1 MRGGREGVVLRH
13 FSAFSVTVRQKE
25 AGWFSG
31 SSLAAAAAS
40 LWRETLTSSSPSL
53 RNTQHHVH
61 ATFSGNLPSSGA
73 FLHQTCL
80 TVCDVQG
87 DTASAHLVQS
97 SHFVDWYALGC
108 RFYNALSCRL
118 HTSGTYFF
126 TVTCDPWKQELI
138 IRYRLWRSHALL
150 NVRAEWQ
157 FDVSAASCFRLHVEH
172 LPFTLTFGPPLL
184 VGPPFPI
191 TGVWNGAPGPLKPT
205 SGWTQS
211 PSNWIPRRKWL
222 AVTAW
227 AVDTAAWMRRA
238 MTSPSSP
245 PRPPSFASRRPSQ

>member
-1 MRGGREGVVLRH
+1 MFMQRFPETFRAQELFYIKPVWLFVTCREIPLLH
-13 FSAFSVTVRQKE
+13 IWSN
-25 AGWFSG
+25 
-31 SSLAAAAAS
+31 LLI
-40 LWRETLTSSSPSL
+40 LWT
-53 RNTQHHVH
+53 
-61 ATFSGNLPSSGA
+61 GI
-73 FLHQTCL
+73 
-80 TVCDVQG
+80 
-87 DTASAHLVQS
+87 
-97 SHFVDWYALGC
+97 ALGC